1 MPTIE
6 SFIPEEEIAPLRKA
20 LHDKA
25 CFTGLLIGSVVS
37 HDDGDLTIDFNYGEY
52 AGGDMIEDEE
62 VVEELN
68 LVLSE
73 DYCQV
78 MYALAEKY
86 PDIVDADLI
95 INF

>member
-6 SFIPEEEIAPLRKA
+6 TYIPEEEVSILRKA
-20 LHDKA
+20 LYDKA

-52 AGGDMIEDEE
+52 AGGDMIEDEDL
-62 VVEELN
+62 VEELN

-73 DYCQV
+73 DYCET
-78 MYALAEKY
+78 MYALADKY
-86 PDIVDADLI
+86 PDIVDADLV